1 MQICNEFLEIDL
13 LPPFNPPFP
22 PLEKVEPK
30 PSNLKITYEKNIEAC
45 FGCATPVPLDLFQ
58 KVDKYRVLAP
68 PFSKGG

>member
-1 MQICNEFLEIDL
+1 
-13 LPPFNPPFP
+13 
-22 PLEKVEPK
+22 LEKVEPK